1 MFNGIIYNQGKLT
14 EISKNKDSIVI
25 GILTNLKVT
34 KNEIGSSISCDGT
47 CLTLTKIKK
56 KNYFFLVTR
65 NIKQN

>member
-34 KNEIGSSISCDGT
+34 KMKLDH
-47 CLTLTKIKK
+47 L
-56 KNYFFLVTR
+56 LVVTAHV
-65 NIKQN
+65 